1 MNAALIEEIGM
12 TVGIGALIVFMFF
25 IIYDLG
31 KRSDAGKFGMM
42 ILFLGLGIGVVGY
55 LIKVLLSATLDI

>member
-12 TVGIGALIVFMFF
+12 TVGVGGLIVFMFF

-31 KRSDAGKFGMM
+31 KRADAGRFGMM

-55 LIKVLLSATLDI
+55 LIKVILSAVLDI